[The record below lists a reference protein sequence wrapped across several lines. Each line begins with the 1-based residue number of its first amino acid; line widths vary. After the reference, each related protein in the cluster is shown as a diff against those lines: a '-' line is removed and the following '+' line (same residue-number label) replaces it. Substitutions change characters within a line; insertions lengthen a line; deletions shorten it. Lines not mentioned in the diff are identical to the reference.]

1 MLIKRK
7 AKKKVR
13 DLQEP
18 IKKSGLFDKIYYLRT
33 NHDARLADLTPLEH
47 YCRIGIK
54 EDRKPNKDFD
64 PVWYRNYYQDVKE
77 DGGHPLL
84 HYLLHGKKEGRFKNA
99 IECEIKEY
107 ADPASLSAQQE
118 NNREVYDAY
127 YKKITEFDEQYY
139 LSTYPDIKEAGI
151 DPWEH
156 FDNLGWKEGRN
167 PNVWFN
173 TSFYINAYSDVKEK
187 KINPFTH
194 YQKSGL
200 EEKRKPNPY
209 ISLDQLEEIISEGLF
224 DIDYYLHQYEDIRNA
239 GVDPLYHYITAGYN
253 EHRNP
258 SAKFDTFFY
267 INKHK
272 PGSCPILDCVENKHK
287 EMLPGNAISLKN
299 DLEYIIPENKNIA
312 IQLHLFYPDVANQVV
327 EYLHNIPTSF
337 DLLVSVVSEADK
349 IYIEHFFNEVEKV
362 EKVSVKVV
370 PNIGRDISP
379 LVIAF
384 KEAWYEYDYILHI
397 HTKRSPHTYF
407 GEEWRTYL
415 FDSLLGSEQRVRNA
429 IHTLEDHNDLA
440 FLYPENYYLVK
451 KATIFDDNAEHIN
464 AMMRKLGLEEEKSYA
479 HYPFAAGTMAWFKT
493 EHFKRLIELDFD
505 YSDFKDTN
513 TNIDGTLAHAMERVF
528 AVYPQKKGLKAA
540 AFYAPTITNCLFSQ
554 SNKYA
559 ERYQT
564 VTRWERDDPKIS
576 ANPAVKLVPTHDLF
590 NKDSLVIH
598 WVIPDF
604 QLGAGGH
611 MTIFRIVYF
620 LEKLGHRQV
629 IWIQNPS
636 ISNLSK
642 TPAVAKDRIYNH
654 FQPIGKNV
662 DVQFLPDDT
671 EWISGDIVIATD
683 CWTAYP
689 VRSMSKFK
697 NRCYFIQDYEPMFHP
712 MGENYLIAEQ
722 TYGFG
727 FTAITAGPWLKKK
740 AQDNGMTAYDFPLCA
755 DETVYSVT
763 EEKSY
768 AVKDKLN
775 IAFYS
780 RSYTPR
786 RAVRLGIAGLN
797 ELAKHNDNIHVHCFG
812 QDDLPVLP
820 EFDYTNHGILS
831 PQELASLYNSCD
843 IGVVFSATNYS
854 LIPLEMMAC
863 GLPIVELDVES
874 TRYVFGE
881 DVVTFAQPNV
891 PSIAQGVQS
900 LIDNPA
906 KREAQI
912 QAGLTFLKN
921 ISWEKAAQNVN
932 DALYTELEKEN
943 YTPLDINSITNSGFS
958 AETHATVVIPTLNAA
973 GEIDPLLDT
982 LLTQKTSFSFDV
994 LVIDSAS
1001 DDATPEIL
1009 ERYASQHDSISYIG
1023 IQRSEFQHGKTRD
1036 MGIEK
1041 AKGDYVAF
1049 LTQDALPY
1057 DEHWLEELIR
1067 SFGVDK
1073 KIVGVFGKHKA
1084 YEAHSAFVKRD
1095 IHNHFKHFAMLP
1107 QIYSWQDPMPSHIAR
1122 GSREWQMKMMFYSD
1136 NNSAICKKAW
1146 QSIHYPHIDWGEDQV
1161 WAWTIVQLGLKK
1173 YYAKDAIV
1181 YHSHNDTYQTR
1192 LKVSSIEKDFFYKKF
1207 GIKLIGSKE
1216 QAVQIK
1222 HAQDRN
1228 DANYATRQ
1236 GVSQEEL
1243 EKQVRLN
1250 EASIVGRSGFST

>member
-1 MLIKRK
+1 MK
-7 AKKKVR
+7 AK
-13 DLQEP
+13 Q
-18 IKKSGLFDKIYYLRT
+18 IKKLLEKTNFFDKIFYLR
-33 NHDARLADLTPLEH
+33 NYQDARLADSTPIDH
-47 YCRIGIK
+47 YCARGIS
-54 EDRKPNKDFD
+54 EDYKPNAEFD

-77 DGGHPLL
+77 DGGYPVL
-84 HYLLHGKKEGRFKNA
+84 HYLLYGQKEGRFKNSL
-99 IECEIKEY
+99 ECEAGRQAELGNLSKSQEDKKE
-107 ADPASLSAQQE
+107 L
-118 NNREVYDAY
+118 YDTY
-127 YKKITEFDEQYY
+127 YKKFTEFDEFYY
-139 LSTYPDIKEAGI
+139 LSTYPDINVAGV

-156 FDNLGWKEGRN
+156 FDRYGWKEGRN
-167 PNVWFN
+167 PNNWFN
-173 TSFYINAYSDVKEK
+173 TNFYLDSYSDVKHK
-187 KINPFTH
+187 KNNPFIH
-194 YQKSGL
+194 YKKYGIL
-200 EEKRKPNPY
+200 ENRKPNPH
-209 ISLDQLEEIISEGLF
+209 LDLEQLERVIFSGLF
-224 DIDYYLHQYEDIRNA
+224 DPYYYLHQYEDVRNA
-239 GVDPLYHYITAGYN
+239 GVDPFYHYLTSGYK

-258 SAKFDTFFY
+258 SVKFDTFFY
-267 INKHK
+267 INKYK
-272 PGSCPILDCVENKHK
+272 PELCPILDYVGSKDK
-287 EMLPGNAISLKN
+287 QTLPINAVSLKS
-299 DLEYIIPENKNIA
+299 DLEYSIPETKNIA
-312 IQLHLFYPDVANQVV
+312 VQLHVFYPDVATQILK
-327 EYLHNIPTSF
+327 YLHNIPAGF
-337 DLLVSVVSEADK
+337 DLLISVVSEADK
-349 IYIEHFFNEVEKV
+349 IYIKNLFNEVKNV
-362 EKVSVKVV
+362 KKLVVKVV

-379 LVIAF
+379 LMIAF
-384 KEAWYEYDYILHI
+384 KEAWYEYDYICHI

-415 FDSLLGSEQRVRNA
+415 FDSLLGSEDRVRNA
-429 IHTLEDHNDLA
+429 IQTLEEQNDLA

-464 AMMRKLGLEEEKSYA
+464 AMMCKLGLEEEKSYT

-493 EHFKRLIELDFD
+493 EHFKQLVELDFD
-505 YSDFKDTN
+505 YSDFKNSNTN
-513 TNIDGTLAHAMERVF
+513 TDGTLAHAMERFF
-528 AVYPQKKGLKAA
+528 AIYPQKKGLKAA
-540 AFYAPTITNCLFSQ
+540 AFYAPTITNCLFTQ
-554 SNKYA
+554 AGQYA

-564 VTRWERDDPKIS
+564 VKRWERDDPKIS
-576 ANPAVKLVPTHDLF
+576 ANPAVNLSPTHAFF

-620 LEKLGHRQV
+620 LEKMGHRQV
-629 IWIQNPS
+629 IWIQNPN
-636 ISNLSK
+636 IANLSK
-642 TPAVAKDRIYNH
+642 TPAIAKDRIYNH

-689 VRSMSKFK
+689 VRSMGKFK
-697 NRCYFIQDYEPMFHP
+697 KRCYFIQDYEPMFHP
-712 MGENYLIAEQ
+712 MGENHLIAEQ

-755 DETVYSVT
+755 DDTVYSVT

-797 ELAKHNDNIHVHCFG
+797 ELAKHNNNIHVHCFG
-812 QDDLPVLP
+812 QDDLPVQP
-820 EFDYTNHGILS
+820 EFDYTNHGILP

-891 PSIAQGVQS
+891 LSIAQGVQS
-900 LIDNPA
+900 LIDDAA
-906 KREAQI
+906 KRETQI
-912 QAGLTFLKN
+912 QAGLAFLQN

-932 DALYTELEKEN
+932 DALYIELEKEN
-943 YTPLDINSITNSGFS
+943 YTPLDINGIANSGFS

-982 LLTQKTSFSFDV
+982 LLTQKTSFNFDV

-1041 AKGDYVAF
+1041 ANGDYVAF

-1057 DEHWLEELIR
+1057 DEYWLEELIK
-1067 SFGVDK
+1067 SFGVDE

-1095 IHNHFKHFAMLP
+1095 IHNHFKHFGMLP
-1107 QIYSWQDPMPSHIAR
+1107 QIYSWHDAMPSHIAR
-1122 GSREWQMKMMFYSD
+1122 GSLEWQMKMMFYSD

-1161 WAWTIVQLGLKK
+1161 WAWSIVQLGLKK

-1181 YHSHNDTYQTR
+1181 YHSHDDTYETR
-1192 LKVSSIEKDFFYKKF
+1192 LKVSSIEKDFFYQQF

-1216 QAVQIK
+1216 QAAQIK
-1222 HAQDRN
+1222 QAQYSN
-1228 DANYATRQ
+1228 DINYAAQ
-1236 GVSQEEL
+1236 HGVTQEEL
-1243 EKQVRLN
+1243 DRQIHLN
-1250 EASIVGRSGFST
+1250 EASIIGRSGFGY